1 MAGVRF
7 IQQCPQLLV
16 ETQSKGEKQL
26 TVDAELQRLLEVG
39 EDRSRL
45 RFAAGLTRKGKD
57 HAAGPKK

>member
-1 MAGVRF
+1 M
-7 IQQCPQLLV
+7 LV